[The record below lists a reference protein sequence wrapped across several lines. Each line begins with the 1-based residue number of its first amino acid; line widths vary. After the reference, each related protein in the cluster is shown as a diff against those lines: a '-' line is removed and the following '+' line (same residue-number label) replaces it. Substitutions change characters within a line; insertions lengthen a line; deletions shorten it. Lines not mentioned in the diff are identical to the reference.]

1 MMQAYLIAKFLHIL
15 IAILALG
22 SSAGVGIVLELFGDH
37 PVHGGFVL
45 RAVQRV
51 ESWVVIPGYVL
62 MLGTGLWLAKI
73 TGLMGARW
81 IQAAL
86 VLWVIGLV
94 ALIASALLLRK
105 QIGLLDVGRVNSGSY
120 RRISLLGRGLGA
132 MVGVV
137 VIITLYLM
145 VFKPHL

>member
-1 MMQAYLIAKFLHIL
+1 MMQAYLVVKFLHIL

-22 SSAGVGIVLELFGDH
+22 SSAGLGIVLELFGDH

-45 RAVQRV
+45 RAIQRV
-51 ESWVVIPGYVL
+51 ESWFVIPGYLL

-73 TGLMGARW
+73 TGLLGARW

-86 VLWVIGLV
+86 VLWSIGLV

-105 QIGLLDVGRVNSGSY
+105 QIALLDVGSVNSASY
-120 RRISLLGRGLGA
+120 RWISLLGRGLGA
-132 MVGVV
+132 LMGVV

>member
-1 MMQAYLIAKFLHIL
+1 
-15 IAILALG
+15 
-22 SSAGVGIVLELFGDH
+22 
-37 PVHGGFVL
+37 
-45 RAVQRV
+45 
-51 ESWVVIPGYVL
+51 

-73 TGLMGARW
+73 TGLLGARW
-81 IQAAL
+81 IHAAL
-86 VLWVIGLV
+86 VLWSIGLI

-105 QIGLLDVGRVNSGSY
+105 QIALLDDVELANSGSY

-132 MVGVV
+132 VVGVV

>member
-1 MMQAYLIAKFLHIL
+1 MMQAYLVAKFLHVL

-22 SSAGVGIVLELFGDH
+22 SSAGLGIVLELFGDH

-45 RAVQRV
+45 RAIQAV
-51 ESWVVIPGYVL
+51 ERWFVIPGYLL

-73 TGLMGARW
+73 TGLLGARW
-81 IQAAL
+81 IHAAL
-86 VLWVIGLV
+86 ALWSIGLV

-105 QIGLLDVGRVNSGSY
+105 QIALLDAQRANSGSY

-132 MVGVV
+132 VVGVI
-137 VIITLYLM
+137 VILTLYLM